1 MTGAGRCVARL
12 SAGLAGCTGWR
23 RWAAAFAL
31 GALAAAA
38 QPPVHLIPVL
48 IVSFAGLVRL
58 LDGATRGRTAFAV
71 GWWFGAGYFAAGLYW
86 VSYALLVDAARFAWL
101 IPPAL
106 LGLSFG
112 LGLFIGAATWLARR
126 AARAGLW
133 RIAGLAGAWTLLEWI
148 RGVVLTGF
156 PWNPVGNVWVAAPP
170 VLQAASWIGVYGLS
184 LLTVF
189 AAAAPAGLAGPGPAR
204 ARWTA
209 ALSGLALIAALAVAG
224 AVRLSGDAGGSV
236 AGVTLRIVQPDI
248 AQQDKWRPDVRAANF
263 ALHMRL
269 SGRRGDGRAT
279 HVIWPE
285 TAAPFSVA
293 TDPRGR
299 DLLRAAVPPGG
310 LLLTGAPRFRVEGG
324 RIVQIWNGLVA
335 VDDRGEVV
343 AGYDKHHLVP
353 FGEYTPFRDILPLEK
368 ITVGSLDFSAGPG
381 PATLR
386 LPGLPPVSP
395 LICYEA
401 IFPGEVTAPGDR
413 PGWLLNVTNDGW
425 FGLSAGPHQHLASAR
440 LRAVEEGL
448 PLVRAA
454 NTGISAVIDPY
465 GRDVARLPLGVRG
478 VIDSALPLALPPTPF
493 SRCGNAVPLALAL
506 LFLGVSAIFAR
517 KRGAPK
523 I

>member
-1 MTGAGRCVARL
+1 MTGAGRCVGRL
-12 SAGLAGCTGWR
+12 FAGLAGCTGWR
-23 RWAAAFAL
+23 RWASSFAL

-58 LDGATRGRTAFAV
+58 LDGAPRGRVAFAV

-106 LGLSFG
+106 LALSFG
-112 LGLFIGAATWLARR
+112 LGLFVGAAAWLARR
-126 AARAGLW
+126 IAAEGIWRVAARAGSW
-133 RIAGLAGAWTLLEWI
+133 VLLEWA

-156 PWNPVGNVWVAAPP
+156 PWNPVGNVWVAALP

-189 AAAAPAGLAGPGPAR
+189 AAAAPAVLAGPAPAR
-204 ARWTA
+204 TRWA
-209 ALSGLALIAALAVAG
+209 GALPGLALLAGPAAAG
-224 AVRLSGDAGGSV
+224 TARLSGDAGKTV
-236 AGVTLRIVQPDI
+236 PGVTLRIVQPDI

-263 ALHMRL
+263 ALHLRL
-269 SGRRGDGRAT
+269 SGPRGGGTAT
-279 HVIWPE
+279 HVVWPE

-293 TDPRGR
+293 TDLRGR

-310 LLLTGAPRFRVEGG
+310 LLLTGAPRFRAENG
-324 RIVQIWNGLVA
+324 RVVQIWNGLAA
-335 VDDRGEVV
+335 VDDRGETV
-343 AGYDKHHLVP
+343 ALYDKHHLVP

-401 IFPGEVTAPGDR
+401 IFPGAVTVPGDR
-413 PGWLLNVTNDGW
+413 AAWLLNITNDAW
-425 FGLSAGPHQHLASAR
+425 FGISAGPHQHLASAR

-454 NTGISAVIDPY
+454 NTGISAVVDPY
-465 GRDVARLPLGVRG
+465 GRDVARLALGVRG

-493 SRCGNAVPLALAL
+493 SRYGNAVPLALAL
-506 LFLGVSAIFAR
+506 LFLGVSALFAR
-517 KRGAPK
+517 KRRAPN